1 VKVCCTHRP
10 SQKLAERYPV
20 VEEQRKPTIRRRRII
35 ERPRLI
41 RALDESNARVKPLL
55 AGPRWAKTVLA
66 EQCAARRERTVG

>member
-1 VKVCCTHRP
+1 
-10 SQKLAERYPV
+10 LAERYPV

-55 AGPRWAKTVLA
+55 AGP
-66 EQCAARRERTVG
+66 CIDG